1 MLDNIGIALHAA
13 TDVGKVRE
21 KNEDSIVSYCH
32 PSQNFAYLAIAD
44 GMGGYLGGAMA
55 SQIAV
60 TEIEKHFHS
69 FTSYDFFT
77 IPSEQQEEQIC
88 ATVQKALLTANQKII
103 DAKIEH
109 PECFHMGTT
118 AVVVVILNK
127 YLVVA
132 HVGDSRAYLWTQES
146 NIQLTKDHSVVQEMI
161 EAGVLSEDEAKVSP
175 VRNHI
180 TRALGVNE
188 QIEIEMEAYIL
199 NSPALIMLCSDGVT
213 EYLSNT
219 RIEQFL
225 AANSDIAQTCSEI
238 INHAN
243 LSGGKDN
250 ISVGLIQFNP
260 SNTIPNAQKD
270 PLWSKDSKNNEDA
283 TIRRW

>member
-1 MLDNIGIALHAA
+1 MSDNIEIVLHAA
-13 TDVGKVRE
+13 TDVGKVR
-21 KNEDSIVSYCH
+21 KQNEDSIISYCH
-32 PSQNFAYLAIAD
+32 PSQDFAYLAIAD

-55 SQIAV
+55 SQIAIL
-60 TEIEKHFHS
+60 EIEKHFHS
-69 FTSYDFFT
+69 LTSHDFFAA
-77 IPSEQQEEQIC
+77 PSEQQEEHIC
-88 ATVQKALLTANQKII
+88 ATIQKALLIANQKII

-109 PECFHMGTT
+109 PECAHMGTT
-118 AVVVVILNK
+118 AVAVVILKK

-146 NIQLTKDHSVVQEMI
+146 HIQLTKDHSVVQEMI
-161 EAGVLSEDEAKVSP
+161 EAGILSEDEARVSP

-188 QIEIEMEAYIL
+188 QVEIEMDAYIL

-213 EYLSNT
+213 EYLSNAD
-219 RIEQFL
+219 IERFL
-225 AANSDIAQTCSEI
+225 AANSDVAQTCRKI
-238 INHAN
+238 IHQAN

-250 ISVGLIQFNP
+250 ISVGLMHFIPSKTISNIKTNP
-260 SNTIPNAQKD
+260 RRNEDI
-270 PLWSKDSKNNEDA
+270 NNEDV